1 MEDSILESIKNLLG
15 IEEECTTFDKELVVH
30 INSELMVLNQ
40 LGVGITGFSISD
52 KSSTWND
59 FLEKDND
66 LDAVRSYVYLRV
78 RLVFDPPTSSALLT
92 SMQNRASEYEWRL
105 NVAVNP
111 RIEE

>member
-59 FLEKDND
+59 FLGEIND

-92 SMQNRASEYEWRL
+92 SMQNRANEYEWRL
-105 NVAVNP
+105 NVAVDP